1 MDLQVHFYE
10 HMLSVVQYQLANDT
24 YQMLSE
30 NKLFYISIFLTSF
43 CIIIDPG

>member
-10 HMLSVVQYQLANDT
+10 HMLLVVQYQLTNDT

-30 NKLFYISIFLTSF
+30 KFTK
-43 CIIIDPG
+43 

>member
-10 HMLSVVQYQLANDT
+10 HMLAVVQYQFQLTDDT

-30 NKLFYISIFLTSF
+30 KFRK
-43 CIIIDPG
+43 

>member
-10 HMLSVVQYQLANDT
+10 HMLPVNQYQLTNDT

-30 NKLFYISIFLTSF
+30 KIRKLILSQIY
-43 CIIIDPG
+43 

>member
-10 HMLSVVQYQLANDT
+10 HMLPAVQYQFNLTNDT

-30 NKLFYISIFLTSF
+30 KFRK
-43 CIIIDPG
+43 

>member
-10 HMLSVVQYQLANDT
+10 HKLATVQCQFQLTNDT

-30 NKLFYISIFLTSF
+30 KFRK
-43 CIIIDPG
+43 

>member
-10 HMLSVVQYQLANDT
+10 HMLPVIQYQLTNDT

-30 NKLFYISIFLTSF
+30 KFLK
-43 CIIIDPG
+43 